1 MINRLCVVG
10 AGTMGSGIAQVAGEH
25 GIETVICDVDDTY
38 VDRGLKS
45 IKGFIGR
52 KLEKGKL
59 SQEEHDGIISRIR
72 GKTSI
77 EEATENVDMVIEAV
91 FENLSLKR
99 KVFEQL
105 DRLCPEQAILA
116 SNTSTLSISKIAA
129 GLEFEGRVIG
139 THFFSPVPLMRLVE
153 VIRGDKTEDQVFQ
166 ATMGFCG
173 QIEKTPIVAKDV
185 PGFIVNRLL
194 CLLYNE
200 AANQIHDGY
209 ATARDIDLGLK
220 LGANHPMGIVE
231 VMDLA
236 GVDVVRNALVA
247 LYEMTGE
254 ERYKPSPLFQKMID
268 ENRLGRKTGGGFYEY
283 QS

>member
-25 GIETVICDVDDTY
+25 GIETIICDVDDAR
-38 VDRGLKS
+38 VNHGLKS
-45 IKGFIGR
+45 IRGFIDR
-52 KLEKGKL
+52 KLEKGKI
-59 SQEEHDGIISRIR
+59 SQEEHNGIIGRIR
-72 GKTSI
+72 GTIRI
-77 EEATENVDMVIEAV
+77 EEATEGVNMVIEAV
-91 FENLSLKR
+91 FENLSLKQ
-99 KVFEQL
+99 KVFEQI
-105 DRLCPEQAILA
+105 DRLCPEPVILA
-116 SNTSTLSISKIAA
+116 SNTSTISISKIAA
-129 GLEFEGRVIG
+129 GVKYQGRVIG

-153 VIRGDKTEDQVFQ
+153 VIRGEKTEEEVFKATMAFCNQIDKT
-166 ATMGFCG
+166 
-173 QIEKTPIVAKDV
+173 PLVAKDV

-194 CLLYNE
+194 CLLQNE
-200 AANQIHDGY
+200 AANQINDGK

-231 VMDLA
+231 IMDMA

-268 ENRLGRKTGGGFYEY
+268 ENRLGRKTGRGFYEY
-283 QS
+283 